1 MSEIIQVQDEYY
13 IRASSSLADDRTRV
27 LKHGETFAVFDRY
40 GDIRPLGLRE
50 QGIYHEGTRY
60 LSLLTLHLGSERPL
74 LLSSTVKEDNA
85 LLAVDLTNPDISHD
99 HQVVVPRGAVHIF
112 RSKFLWQ
119 GACYERIRVTNYSLA
134 HVRLP
139 MTLRFDAD
147 FADIFEVRGMERRSH
162 GHRREPALDEGKIA
176 LSYLGL
182 DDVTRTSYITFD
194 PVPASRSAEHIEYRL
209 DLAPRDVVTVFLTVS
224 CNVGERCRI
233 TVDYATG
240 AALSDDAFRSAREHD
255 SVIHT
260 SNGQFNDWI
269 NRSLVDL
276 HMMTT
281 NTPDGPYPYAG
292 VPWFSTVFG
301 RDGIITALETL
312 WVNPGIAR
320 GVLAHLAATQ
330 AREDDAERDARPG
343 KILHETRKGEMAALG
358 EVPFGR
364 YYGSVDSTPLFVMLA
379 WEYAERSGDIA
390 FVESLWPNVER
401 ALEWIDRYGDTD
413 GDGMVDYQRR
423 SPKGLVQQGW
433 KDSNDSVFHADG
445 ELADGPIALCE
456 VQGYVYAAYRAAAQL
471 ATMLGRPHLVDGYMT
486 KATAMKERFE
496 TRFWCEEIASY
507 ALALDGAGRPCRVRT
522 SNPGHCLFAG
532 VASAER
538 AALVAQ
544 SLMSEDMYSGW
555 GVRTC
560 SCVEKRYDPMSYHN
574 GSVWPHDNALIAA
587 GFSRYGL
594 QHHAARIMNGLFE
607 AAGFMDLHRLPEL
620 FCGFDRRPGEGPTM
634 YPVACSPQAWAAGA
648 VYMLL
653 QASLGLHIDARRR
666 EVRFSNPSLPR
677 FLRWIRISNL
687 RVDGQSVDLFLERYR
702 GDVGINVIRREGGV
716 RVVAV
721 K

>member
-40 GDIRPLGLRE
+40 GDVRPLGMRE

-60 LSLLTLHLGSERPL
+60 LSVLTLHLGNERPL

-85 LLAVDLTNPDISHD
+85 LLAVDLTNPDVSVD
-99 HQVVVPRGAVHIF
+99 HHVVVPRGAVHIF

-119 GACYERIRVTNYSLA
+119 GACYERIRITNYSLER
-134 HVRLP
+134 VRLP
-139 MTLRFDAD
+139 MTLRFGAD
-147 FADIFEVRGMERRSH
+147 FADVFEVRGMERP
-162 GHRREPALDEGKIA
+162 RRGIAMEPITEPDKVA
-176 LSYLGL
+176 LSYMGL
-182 DDVTRTSYITFD
+182 DEVTRTSYVHFD
-194 PVPASRSAEHIEYRL
+194 PQPDEITSEHARYDL
-209 DLAPRDVVTVFLTVS
+209 DLAPRDIVTIFLTVS

-240 AALSDDAFRSAREHD
+240 VALSDDAFRSAREHD
-255 SVIHT
+255 CVIHT

-312 WVNPGIAR
+312 WLNPGIAR

-330 AREDDAERDARPG
+330 AREDEPERDARPG

-358 EVPFGR
+358 EIPFGR
-364 YYGSVDSTPLFVMLA
+364 YYGSVDATPLFVVLA
-379 WEYAERSGDIA
+379 WEYAERSGDIGFA
-390 FVESLWPNVER
+390 ESIWPNIEQ
-401 ALEWIDRYGDTD
+401 ALAWIERYGDCD
-413 GDGMVDYQRR
+413 GDGLIDYQRR
-423 SPKGLVQQGW
+423 SAKGLVQQGW

-445 ELADGPIALCE
+445 QLAEGPIALCE
-456 VQGYVYAAYRAAAQL
+456 VQGYVFAAYKAAAQL
-471 ATMLGRPHLVDGYMT
+471 ATVLGRPHLVEGYLQR
-486 KATAMKERFE
+486 AAALQERFE
-496 TRFWCEEIASY
+496 EKFWCEEIATY
-507 ALALDGAGRPCRVRT
+507 ALALDGDKRACRVRT
-522 SNPGHCLFAG
+522 SNPGHCLFSG
-532 VASAER
+532 IVSSDR
-538 AALVAQ
+538 APRLAQ
-544 SLMSEDMYSGW
+544 SLMSEDLYSGW
-555 GVRTC
+555 GVRTA
-560 SCVEKRYDPMSYHN
+560 SSVEKRYDPMSYHN
-574 GSVWPHDNALIAA
+574 GSIWPHDNALIAA

-594 QHHAARIMNGLFE
+594 QQQAARVMNGLFE
-607 AAGFMDLHRLPEL
+607 AAVFMDLHRLPEL
-620 FCGFDRRPGEGPTM
+620 FCGFDRRPGEGPTN

-648 VYMLL
+648 VFLLL
-653 QASLGLHIDARRR
+653 QSSLGLQIDARRR

-687 RVDGQSVDLFLERYR
+687 RVDGHTVDLFLERYR
-702 GDVGINVIRREGGV
+702 GDVGINVIRREGGI